1 MSAFVGDC
9 RRMSAWTE
17 DEWFVNNAGAD
28 SSQSLSS
35 VDGGVMYLIVRM
47 FMLGGGP
54 NLFVVPSSD

>member
-1 MSAFVGDC
+1 
-9 RRMSAWTE
+9 MSAWTE

-35 VDGGVMYLIVRM
+35 IDGGVMYLIVRM